1 MMKFPRHVRYTALRI
16 LKEKKYFHWLVAGR
30 MARSDYAFLPQD
42 LHWLVRRTP
51 VLLGWP
57 GVAGIGLLT
66 ACAAFYFST
75 IQQAQVKLASTR
87 YSVLAIQDELK
98 QAGHSPNANHT
109 PEEQLDQF
117 YRLFPQDKDLPQ
129 CMEKIFVSAQSHG
142 VGLEQGEYKVTRD
155 KEGGLVHFQMTFPVK
170 GNYPQIRKFLTA
182 LKVDIPSLSLQQVQ
196 FQRQK
201 VGDAMVEANI
211 KLVLYF
217 LEQKS

>member
-1 MMKFPRHVRYTALRI
+1 MKFPRHVRYTALRI

-42 LHWLVRRTP
+42 IHWLVRRTP

-109 PEEQLDQF
+109 PRNSSTNFTGCSL
-117 YRLFPQDKDLPQ
+117 R
-129 CMEKIFVSAQSHG
+129 
-142 VGLEQGEYKVTRD
+142 TRICRN
-155 KEGGLVHFQMTFPVK
+155 VW
-170 GNYPQIRKFLTA
+170 RKY
-182 LKVDIPSLSLQQVQ
+182 LSL
-196 FQRQK
+196 RK
-201 VGDAMVEANI
+201 VMGSGWSRANTR
-211 KLVLYF
+211 
-217 LEQKS
+217 

>member
-1 MMKFPRHVRYTALRI
+1 MNFSRHVRYTALRI

-30 MARSDYAFLPQD
+30 MARSEYLFLSQD
-42 LHWLVRRTP
+42 LRWLMRRTP

-75 IQQAQVKLASTR
+75 IQQASEKLASTR

-98 QAGHSPNANHT
+98 QAGHRPDANRP
-109 PEEQLDQF
+109 PEEQLAQF
-117 YRLFPQDKDLPQ
+117 YRLFPQDKELPQ

-142 VGLEQGEYKVTRD
+142 IELEQGEYKMARD
-155 KEGGLVHFQMTFPVK
+155 KEGGLVRFQMTFPVK
-170 GNYPQIRKFLTA
+170 GNYPQIRKYLTA
-182 LKVDIPSLSLQQVQ
+182 LKADIPTLSLQQVQ
-196 FQRQK
+196 FKRQK

-211 KLVLYF
+211 VLVLY
-217 LEQKS
+217 LMEQRS